1 MYRKKLK
8 PTGDFIIALTLLIAL
23 LPLMGV
29 IAAIITIN
37 TRPSIFSQKRQKFE
51 EIFCMYKFKTM
62 KDLVPQSETID
73 DKIRLTS
80 LGLFLRKYS
89 LDELPELLNIL
100 KGEMSLVGPRPLLP
114 EYLQEYTSEQKRRH
128 DVKPGLTGWA
138 QVNGRN
144 EIDWAK
150 KFEYDIFYV
159 KNISLVL
166 DFKILIKTIKVLLQS
181 DKISHPGFQCQDL
194 QEFLVNLILG
204 FLIKNILDK
213 LSR

>member
-29 IAAIITIN
+29 IAAIIAIN
-37 TRPSIFSQKRQKFE
+37 MRTFPIFSQKRPGMNE

-73 DKIRLTS
+73 DKTRLTS

-181 DKISHPGFQCQDL
+181 DKINHPGSSTMPRFTRADTK
-194 QEFLVNLILG
+194 ETKF
-204 FLIKNILDK
+204 
-213 LSR
+213 

>member
-1 MYRKKLK
+1 LYRKILK
-8 PTGDFIIALTLLIAL
+8 PTGDFIIAITLIIAL

-37 TRPSIFSQKRQKFE
+37 MGTFPIFSQKRPGMNE

-62 KDLVPQSETID
+62 KDLVSQSEIVD

-114 EYLQEYTSEQKRRH
+114 EYLQEYTNEQKRRH
-128 DVKPGLTGWA
+128 DVKPGLKL
-138 QVNGRN
+138 QNDRN
-144 EIDWAK
+144 AVGYWHMPIREDG
-150 KFEYDIFYV
+150 
-159 KNISLVL
+159 
-166 DFKILIKTIKVLLQS
+166 IL
-181 DKISHPGFQCQDL
+181 
-194 QEFLVNLILG
+194 E
-204 FLIKNILDK
+204 
-213 LSR
+213 

>member
-1 MYRKKLK
+1 MYRKILK

-29 IAAIITIN
+29 IAVIITIN
-37 TRPSIFSQKRQKFE
+37 MRTFPIFSQKRPGMNE

-62 KDLVPQSETID
+62 KDLVSQSEIVD

-114 EYLQEYTSEQKRRH
+114 EYLQEYTSEQNTRH
-128 DVKPGLTGWA
+128 EVKPGLTGWA

-144 EIDWAK
+144 EIDWTK
-150 KFEYDIFYV
+150 KFEYDLFYV

-166 DFKILIKTIKVLLQS
+166 DLKILIKTIRVLLHS
-181 DKISHPGFQCQDL
+181 DQISHPGSSTMPRFTRTDTK
-194 QEFLVNLILG
+194 ETKF
-204 FLIKNILDK
+204 
-213 LSR
+213 

>member
-8 PTGDFIIALTLLIAL
+8 PTGDFIIALALFIVL
-23 LPLMGV
+23 LPLMAV
-29 IAAIITIN
+29 IATIITVN
-37 TRPSIFSQKRQKFE
+37 MRTFPIFSQNRPGMNE

-181 DKISHPGFQCQDL
+181 DKINHPGSSTMPRFTRADTK
-194 QEFLVNLILG
+194 ETKF
-204 FLIKNILDK
+204 
-213 LSR
+213 

>member
-1 MYRKKLK
+1 
-8 PTGDFIIALTLLIAL
+8 
-23 LPLMGV
+23 LMAV
-29 IAAIITIN
+29 IATIITVN
-37 TRPSIFSQKRQKFE
+37 MRTFPIFSQNRPGMNE

-73 DKIRLTS
+73 DKTRLTS

-166 DFKILIKTIKVLLQS
+166 DFKILIKTAKVLLQS
-181 DKISHPGFQCQDL
+181 DKINHPGSSTMPRFTRADTK
-194 QEFLVNLILG
+194 ETKF
-204 FLIKNILDK
+204 
-213 LSR
+213 

>member
-37 TRPSIFSQKRQKFE
+37 MRTFPIFSQKRPGMNE
-51 EIFCMYKFKTM
+51 EIFCMYKYKTM

-159 KNISLVL
+159 KNISLAL
-166 DFKILIKTIKVLLQS
+166 DFKILIKTAKVLLQS
-181 DKISHPGFQCQDL
+181 DKINHPGSSTMPRFTRADTK
-194 QEFLVNLILG
+194 ETKF
-204 FLIKNILDK
+204 
-213 LSR
+213 